1 MSFCHFK
8 LATHIC
14 LFDCV
19 AKQVE
24 IKMKVQ
30 DLYDYMDTFDF
41 KATDLMM
48 EHQNIGNRRMKDFNT
63 TSIKQL
69 TAVCRIACQSAN
81 DKLSFGRLVI
91 SLNGHPLVSK
101 EITNCNSKFNNGIM
115 QLGGFLTNS
124 IIIDSISSSGGAG
137 SGTKIT
143 KSRVLRL
150 NLSCK
155 FSRTLPF
162 CNAFFTA

>member
-1 MSFCHFK
+1 M
-8 LATHIC
+8 
-14 LFDCV
+14 
-19 AKQVE
+19 Q
-24 IKMKVQ
+24 IK
-30 DLYDYMDTFDF
+30 DHNDNMDTFDF

-81 DKLSFGRLVI
+81 DKLSFGRLII

-115 QLGGFLTNS
+115 QLGGFLTNTIVTDSIPCGPTMELKCSAYLSGSNRMQNCEYPIGREAQSNGGLCQPLSDVFAES
-124 IIIDSISSSGGAG
+124 II
-137 SGTKIT
+137 
-143 KSRVLRL
+143 RL
-150 NLSCK
+150 HPSN
-155 FSRTLPF
+155 
-162 CNAFFTA
+162 